1 MILLGRRPSSPETDK
16 LVSEIEDRAGHAEYV
31 SFDISDAGA
40 MSRCVEAVTQRY
52 GVIHGVIHAAGVTRD
67 SALAHKTPEEAAAGL
82 APKVAGT
89 RALLEATVD
98 QPLEMF
104 VAFSSVASVL
114 GNFGQSDYCY
124 ANAFLDHA
132 MSQAAEE
139 RAGKWRSIAWAFW
152 DGVGG
157 MPASDGVKTWMRSRM
172 GIEPLGPDDAWTG
185 LSMALSSDEPHVI
198 VTKGD
203 LNKLSEVFATS
214 IHAAEAHSDD
224 LAVVASETE
233 DIARDDLEEDDL
245 AELLCRE
252 MDAATKELGQA

>member
-1 MILLGRRPSSPETDK
+1 
-16 LVSEIEDRAGHAEYV
+16 
-31 SFDISDAGA
+31 
-40 MSRCVEAVTQRY
+40 
-52 GVIHGVIHAAGVTRD
+52 
-67 SALAHKTPEEAAAGL
+67 
-82 APKVAGT
+82 
-89 RALLEATVD
+89 
-98 QPLEMF
+98 
-104 VAFSSVASVL
+104 
-114 GNFGQSDYCY
+114 
-124 ANAFLDHA
+124 
-132 MSQAAEE
+132 
-139 RAGKWRSIAWAFW
+139 
-152 DGVGG
+152 
-157 MPASDGVKTWMRSRM
+157 M

-233 DIARDDLEEDDL
+233 DIALDDLEEDDL